1 MLASLRNIVQEVN
14 SARSLGEVLTIIVK
28 EVRSAMQAGVCSV
41 YLFDESDQRYVL
53 MATEGLRQE
62 SIGNVRLAMREG
74 LVGLVAAREEP
85 LNLENADKHPNFA
98 YFEETGES
106 PFHSFLGVP
115 IIHHRKVL
123 GVLVLQQET
132 QRRFESEEEAF
143 VVTVCAQLSGAI
155 AHAEATGALRQ
166 LASTGGDRLREA
178 LFRGIPSS
186 PGVGIGRVVLVA
198 PTADLNTVPE
208 RFAADTPAEIEVFR
222 TALES
227 AKDDMRNL
235 SKGLEGKL
243 SSEEIALFDI
253 YIRML
258 DDHSLGGEVI
268 AAIVDG
274 QAAQSAWSSV
284 ILKHVRTFRK
294 MDDPYLRE
302 RAADVNDLGRRVL
315 GYLQRNEK
323 NTQPLPRRII
333 LVGEDLSA
341 SALADIP
348 IERLVGIVSVK
359 GSSNSHMAIVG
370 RALGVPTVMGAVDL
384 PWTEMEGHELIIDG
398 FSGDVISRAT
408 RRMRRAYLHRQR
420 QETLLAKDLE
430 RLRDIPC
437 VTPDGFPV
445 ALWINTGL
453 RQDIALALK
462 SSAEGVGLYRTEIP
476 FFMRSSFP
484 TEDEQTEIYRE
495 QLQAFAPNPVTM
507 RTLDIGGDK
516 ALPYFPIE
524 EENPFLGWRGI
535 RISLDHP
542 EIFLIQIRAMLR
554 ASEGLNNL
562 RIMLPMISS
571 VPELDRA
578 MELID
583 RAYRELMQ
591 EEGYNLEKPAIGA
604 MIEVP
609 AAVYQVK
616 EIGRRVDFLSVGTND
631 LTQYLLAVDRNN
643 PRVADLYH
651 SLHPAVLRALK
662 SIIEQADAVN
672 CQISVCGEMAGD
684 PLAVVILMG
693 LGYDHLSMSAN
704 SLLKVKSMLSQ
715 VSKAEAQS
723 LAKRALRM
731 SDAGS
736 VTLLLSDA
744 LSRPELVKLYRPAEL
759 DEKAGFS
766 DSSSSPKPIK

>member
-14 SARSLGEVLTIIVK
+14 SARNLGQVLSIIVK
-28 EVRSAMQAGVCSV
+28 EVSTAMQAGVCSV

-53 MATEGLRQE
+53 MASKGLRGE
-62 SIGNVRLAMREG
+62 SIGKVRLAMREG
-74 LVGLVAAREEP
+74 LVGLVAAKEEP

-123 GVLVLQQET
+123 GVLVLQEES
-132 QRRFESEEEAF
+132 QRKFGDEEEAF

-166 LASTGGDRLREA
+166 LASAGRGKSREA

-186 PGVGIGRVVLVA
+186 PGVGIGRVVLVSD
-198 PTADLNTVPE
+198 TADLAAVPE
-208 RFAADTPAEIEVFR
+208 RFIKDSSAEIEIFR

-227 AKDDMRNL
+227 AKKDMRNL
-235 SKGLEGKL
+235 GEGLESKL
-243 SSEEIALFDI
+243 SSEEMALFEV

-258 DDHSLGGEVI
+258 DDRSLGGEVI
-268 AAIVDG
+268 AAIIAG

-284 ILKHVRTFRK
+284 ILKHVRTFQK

-302 RAADVNDLGRRVL
+302 RAADVNDLGKRVL
-315 GYLQRNEK
+315 GYLQRNQK
-323 NTQPLPRRII
+323 KSLPLPRRII

-348 IERLVGIVSVK
+348 VSRLVGIVSVK

-384 PWTEMEGHELIIDG
+384 PWAEMEGHELIIDG
-398 FSGDVISRAT
+398 FSGDVISRAS
-408 RRMRRAYLHRQR
+408 RSMRRVYLERQR
-420 QETLLAKDLE
+420 EEKQLAKDLE
-430 RLRDIPC
+430 KLRDIPC
-437 VTPDGFPV
+437 VTPDGVPLS
-445 ALWINTGL
+445 LWMNTGL
-453 RQDIALALK
+453 RQDIAIALK
-462 SSAEGVGLYRTEIP
+462 SSAQGVGLYRTEIP
-476 FFMRSSFP
+476 FLMRSSFP
-484 TEDEQTEIYRE
+484 TEDEQTVIYRE
-495 QLQAFAPNPVTM
+495 QLQGFAPQPVTM

-516 ALPYFPIE
+516 DLPYFPIE

-542 EIFLIQIRAMLR
+542 EIFLAQIRAMLR

-571 VPELDRA
+571 VPELDSA
-578 MELID
+578 LELID
-583 RAYRELMQ
+583 RAYNELLQ
-591 EEGYNLEKPAIGA
+591 EEGYSIQRPQVGA

-616 EIGRRVDFLSVGTND
+616 ELGRKVDFLSVGTND

-643 PRVADLYH
+643 PRVANLYH
-651 SLHPAVLRALK
+651 ALHPSVLRALK
-662 SIIEQADAVN
+662 IIHEQATAVN
-672 CQISVCGEMAGD
+672 CQISVCGEVAGD
-684 PLAVVILMG
+684 PLGAVVLLG
-693 LGYDHLSMSAN
+693 LGYENLSMSAN
-704 SLLKVKSMLSQ
+704 SLLKVKSMLNQ
-715 VSKAEAQS
+715 VSKSEARI

-731 SDAGS
+731 SDASS
-736 VTLLLSDA
+736 VSVFLSDA
-744 LSRPELVKLYRPAEL
+744 LNRPELSKLYRPVL
-759 DEKAGFS
+759 VDKS
-766 DSSSSPKPIK
+766 

>member
-14 SARSLGEVLTIIVK
+14 SARSLGQVLSIIVK
-28 EVRSAMQAGVCSV
+28 EVRSAMEAGVCSV

-53 MATEGLRQE
+53 MASEGLRSE
-62 SIGNVRLAMREG
+62 AIGKVRLAMREG
-74 LVGLVAAREEP
+74 LVGLVAAKEEP

-106 PFHSFLGVP
+106 PYHSFLGVP

-132 QRRFESEEEAF
+132 LRKFGDEEEAF

-166 LASTGGDRLREA
+166 LASAGRGKSREA

-186 PGVGIGRVVLVA
+186 PGVGIGRVVLVSD
-198 PTADLNTVPE
+198 TADLASVPE
-208 RFAADTPAEIEVFR
+208 RFAEDTSAEIEIFR
-222 TALES
+222 TALKS
-227 AKDDMRNL
+227 AKEDMRNL
-235 SKGLEGKL
+235 GKGLESKL
-243 SSEEIALFDI
+243 SSEEMALFEV

-258 DDHSLGGEVI
+258 DDRSLGGEVI
-268 AAIVDG
+268 AAIIAG

-284 ILKHVRTFRK
+284 ILKHVRTFQK

-302 RAADVNDLGRRVL
+302 RAADVNDLGKRVL

-323 NTQPLPRRII
+323 KSLPLPRRII

-348 IERLVGIVSVK
+348 VSQLVGIVSVK

-384 PWTEMEGHELIIDG
+384 PWAELEGHELIIDG
-398 FSGDVISRAT
+398 FSGDVISRASRT
-408 RRMRRAYLHRQR
+408 MRRVYVQRQR
-420 QETLLAKDLE
+420 EERQLAKDLE
-430 RLRDIPC
+430 KLRDIPC
-437 VTPDGFPV
+437 ITPDGMPLS
-445 ALWINTGL
+445 LWMNTGL
-453 RQDIALALK
+453 RQDIAIALK

-476 FFMRSSFP
+476 FLMRSSFP
-484 TEDEQTEIYRE
+484 TEDEQTAIYRE
-495 QLQAFAPNPVTM
+495 QLQAFAPKPVTM

-516 ALPYFPIE
+516 DLPYFPIE

-542 EIFLIQIRAMLR
+542 EIFLVQIRAMLR

-578 MELID
+578 IELID
-583 RAYRELMQ
+583 RAYDELLQ
-591 EEGYNLEKPAIGA
+591 EEGYSIQRPEVGA

-616 EIGRRVDFLSVGTND
+616 ELGRRVSFLSVGTND

-643 PRVADLYH
+643 PRVANLYH
-651 SLHPAVLRALK
+651 ALHPSVLRALK
-662 SIIEQADAVN
+662 IIHEQATSVN
-672 CQISVCGEMAGD
+672 CQISVCGEVAGD
-684 PLAVVILMG
+684 PLGAVVLLG
-693 LGYDHLSMSAN
+693 LGYENLSMSAN
-704 SLLKVKSMLSQ
+704 SLLKVKSMLNQ
-715 VSKAEAQS
+715 VSKTEART

-731 SDAGS
+731 SDASS
-736 VTLLLSDA
+736 VNLYLSDA
-744 LSRPELVKLYRPAEL
+744 LNRPELSKLYRPVL
-759 DEKAGFS
+759 VEKA
-766 DSSSSPKPIK
+766 

>member
-14 SARSLGEVLTIIVK
+14 SARNLGQVLSIIVK
-28 EVRSAMQAGVCSV
+28 EVSTAMQAGVCSV

-53 MATEGLRQE
+53 MASKGLRGE
-62 SIGNVRLAMREG
+62 SIGKVRLAMREG

-123 GVLVLQQET
+123 GVLVLQEES
-132 QRRFESEEEAF
+132 QRKFGDEEEAF

-166 LASTGGDRLREA
+166 LASAGRGKSREA

-186 PGVGIGRVVLVA
+186 PGVGIGRVVLVSD
-198 PTADLNTVPE
+198 TADLAAVPE
-208 RFAADTPAEIEVFR
+208 RFIKDSSAEIEIFR

-227 AKDDMRNL
+227 AKKDMRNL
-235 SKGLEGKL
+235 GEGLESKL
-243 SSEEIALFDI
+243 SSEEMALFEV

-258 DDHSLGGEVI
+258 DDRSLGGEVI
-268 AAIVDG
+268 AAIIAG

-284 ILKHVRTFRK
+284 ILKHVRTFQK

-302 RAADVNDLGRRVL
+302 RAADVNDLGKRVL
-315 GYLQRNEK
+315 GYLQRNQK
-323 NTQPLPRRII
+323 KSLPLPRRII

-348 IERLVGIVSVK
+348 VSRLVGIVSVK

-384 PWTEMEGHELIIDG
+384 PWAEMEGHELIIDG
-398 FSGDVISRAT
+398 FSGDVISRAS
-408 RRMRRAYLHRQR
+408 RSMRRVYLERQR
-420 QETLLAKDLE
+420 EEKQLAKDLE
-430 RLRDIPC
+430 KLRDIPC
-437 VTPDGFPV
+437 VTPDGVPLS
-445 ALWINTGL
+445 LWMNTGL
-453 RQDIALALK
+453 RQDIAIALK
-462 SSAEGVGLYRTEIP
+462 SSAQGVGLYRTEIP
-476 FFMRSSFP
+476 FLMRSSFP
-484 TEDEQTEIYRE
+484 TEDEQTVIYRE
-495 QLQAFAPNPVTM
+495 QLQGFAPQPVTM

-516 ALPYFPIE
+516 DLPYFPIE

-542 EIFLIQIRAMLR
+542 EIFLAQIRAMLR

-571 VPELDRA
+571 VPELDSA
-578 MELID
+578 LELID
-583 RAYRELMQ
+583 RAYNELLQ
-591 EEGYNLEKPAIGA
+591 EEGYSIQRPQVGA

-616 EIGRRVDFLSVGTND
+616 ELGRKVDFLSVGTND

-643 PRVADLYH
+643 PRVANLYH
-651 SLHPAVLRALK
+651 ALHPSVLRALK
-662 SIIEQADAVN
+662 IIHEQATAVN
-672 CQISVCGEMAGD
+672 CQISVCGEVAGD
-684 PLAVVILMG
+684 PLG
-693 LGYDHLSMSAN
+693 QWYYSAW
-704 SLLKVKSMLSQ
+704 VMRICQ
-715 VSKAEAQS
+715 
-723 LAKRALRM
+723 
-731 SDAGS
+731 
-736 VTLLLSDA
+736 
-744 LSRPELVKLYRPAEL
+744 
-759 DEKAGFS
+759 
-766 DSSSSPKPIK
+766 

>member
-14 SARSLGEVLTIIVK
+14 SARNLGEVLRIIVK
-28 EVRSAMQAGVCSV
+28 EVREAMQAGVCSV
-41 YLFDESDQRYVL
+41 YLFDQTDQRYVL

-62 SIGNVRLAMREG
+62 SIGKVRLAMREG

-85 LNLENADKHPNFA
+85 LNLEDADKHPNFA

-106 PFHSFLGVP
+106 PYHSFLGVP

-132 QRRFESEEEAF
+132 RRRFEGEEEAF

-155 AHAEATGALRQ
+155 AHAEATGALRK
-166 LASTGGDRLREA
+166 LASAGRGKSRETV
-178 LFRGIPSS
+178 FRGIPSS
-186 PGVGIGRVVLVA
+186 PGVGIGRVVMVSSSV
-198 PTADLNTVPE
+198 DLSSVPE
-208 RFAADTPAEIEVFR
+208 RFSTDTAGEIEIFR

-227 AKDDMRNL
+227 AKRDMRNL
-235 SKGLEGKL
+235 GEGLEGKL

-315 GYLQRNEK
+315 GYLQRDERS
-323 NTQPLPRRII
+323 TQPLPRRIV

-348 IERLVGIVSVK
+348 INRLVGIVSIK

-370 RALGVPTVMGAVDL
+370 RALGVPTIMGAVDL
-384 PWTEMEGHELIIDG
+384 PWAELEGHELIIDG
-398 FSGDVISRAT
+398 FSGDVISRASRNT
-408 RRMRRAYLHRQR
+408 RRAYLQRQR
-420 QETLLAKDLE
+420 EEKQLSKDLE
-430 RLRDIPC
+430 KLRDIPC
-437 VTPDGFPV
+437 VTPDGLPL

-453 RQDIALALK
+453 RQDIALRLK

-476 FFMRSSFP
+476 FLMRSSFP

-516 ALPYFPIE
+516 DLPYFPID

-542 EIFLIQIRAMLR
+542 EIFLAQIRAMLR

-578 MELID
+578 LELID
-583 RAYRELMQ
+583 RAYRELKQ
-591 EEGYNLEKPAIGA
+591 EEGYKLQKPSVGA

-616 EIGRRVDFLSVGTND
+616 ELGRRVDFLSVGTND

-643 PRVADLYH
+643 PRVANLYH
-651 SLHPAVLRALK
+651 ALHPAVLRALK
-662 SIIEQADAVN
+662 AIHDQAEAVN

-684 PLAVVILMG
+684 PLSAVMLLG

-704 SLLKVKSMLSQ
+704 SLLKVKSMLNQ
-715 VSKAEAQS
+715 VSKVEARN

-731 SDAGS
+731 SDASS
-736 VTLLLSDA
+736 VSLLLSDA
-744 LSRPELVKLYRPAEL
+744 LNRPELSKLYRPVEFTA
-759 DEKAGFS
+759 
-766 DSSSSPKPIK
+766 P

>member
-14 SARSLGEVLTIIVK
+14 SARNLGQVLSIIVK
-28 EVRSAMQAGVCSV
+28 EVSTAMQAGVCSV

-53 MATEGLRQE
+53 MASKGLRGE
-62 SIGNVRLAMREG
+62 SIGKVRLAMREG

-123 GVLVLQQET
+123 GVLVLQEES
-132 QRRFESEEEAF
+132 QRKFGDEEEAF

-166 LASTGGDRLREA
+166 LASAGRGKSREA

-186 PGVGIGRVVLVA
+186 PGVGIGRVVLVSD
-198 PTADLNTVPE
+198 TADLAAVPE
-208 RFAADTPAEIEVFR
+208 RFIKDSSAEIEIFR

-227 AKDDMRNL
+227 AKEDMRNL
-235 SKGLEGKL
+235 GEGLESKL
-243 SSEEIALFDI
+243 SSEEMALFEV

-258 DDHSLGGEVI
+258 DDRSLGGEVI
-268 AAIVDG
+268 AAIIAG

-284 ILKHVRTFRK
+284 ILKHVRTFQK

-302 RAADVNDLGRRVL
+302 RAADVNDLGKRVL
-315 GYLQRNEK
+315 GYLQRNQK
-323 NTQPLPRRII
+323 KSLPLPRRII

-348 IERLVGIVSVK
+348 VSRLVGIVSVK

-384 PWTEMEGHELIIDG
+384 PWAEMEGHELIIDG
-398 FSGDVISRAT
+398 FSGDVISRAS
-408 RRMRRAYLHRQR
+408 RSMRRVYLERQR
-420 QETLLAKDLE
+420 EEKQLAKDLE
-430 RLRDIPC
+430 KLRDIPC
-437 VTPDGFPV
+437 VTPDGVPLS
-445 ALWINTGL
+445 LWMNTGL
-453 RQDIALALK
+453 RQDIAIALK
-462 SSAEGVGLYRTEIP
+462 SSAQGVGLYRTEIP
-476 FFMRSSFP
+476 FLMRSSFP
-484 TEDEQTEIYRE
+484 TEDEQTVIYRE
-495 QLQAFAPNPVTM
+495 QLQGFAPQPVTM

-516 ALPYFPIE
+516 DLPYFPIE

-542 EIFLIQIRAMLR
+542 EIFLAQIRAMLR

-571 VPELDRA
+571 VPELDSA
-578 MELID
+578 LELID
-583 RAYRELMQ
+583 RAYNELLQ
-591 EEGYNLEKPAIGA
+591 EEGYSIQRPQVGA

-616 EIGRRVDFLSVGTND
+616 ELGRKVDFLSVGTND

-643 PRVADLYH
+643 PRVANLYH
-651 SLHPAVLRALK
+651 ALHPSVLRALK
-662 SIIEQADAVN
+662 IIHEQATAVN
-672 CQISVCGEMAGD
+672 CQISVCGEVAGD
-684 PLAVVILMG
+684 PLGAVVLLG
-693 LGYDHLSMSAN
+693 LGYENLSMSAN
-704 SLLKVKSMLSQ
+704 SLLKVKSMLNQ
-715 VSKAEAQS
+715 VSKSEARI

-731 SDAGS
+731 SDASS
-736 VTLLLSDA
+736 VSVFLSDA
-744 LSRPELVKLYRPAEL
+744 LNRPELSKLYRPVL
-759 DEKAGFS
+759 VDKS
-766 DSSSSPKPIK
+766 

>member
-1 MLASLRNIVQEVN
+1 MAS
-14 SARSLGEVLTIIVK
+14 K
-28 EVRSAMQAGVCSV
+28 
-41 YLFDESDQRYVL
+41 
-53 MATEGLRQE
+53 GLRGE
-62 SIGNVRLAMREG
+62 SIGKVRLAMREG

-123 GVLVLQQET
+123 GVLVLQEES
-132 QRRFESEEEAF
+132 QRKFGDEEEAF

-166 LASTGGDRLREA
+166 LASAGRGKSREA

-186 PGVGIGRVVLVA
+186 PGVGIGRVVLVSD
-198 PTADLNTVPE
+198 TADLAAVPE
-208 RFAADTPAEIEVFR
+208 RFIKDSSAEIEIFR

-227 AKDDMRNL
+227 AKEDMRNL
-235 SKGLEGKL
+235 GEGLESKL
-243 SSEEIALFDI
+243 SSEEMALFEV

-258 DDHSLGGEVI
+258 DDRSLGGEVI
-268 AAIVDG
+268 AAIIAG

-284 ILKHVRTFRK
+284 ILKHVRTFQK

-302 RAADVNDLGRRVL
+302 RAADVNDLGKRVL
-315 GYLQRNEK
+315 GYLQRNQK
-323 NTQPLPRRII
+323 KSLPLPRRII

-348 IERLVGIVSVK
+348 VSRLVGIVSVK

-384 PWTEMEGHELIIDG
+384 PWAEMEGHELIIDG
-398 FSGDVISRAT
+398 FSGDVISRAS
-408 RRMRRAYLHRQR
+408 RSMRRVYLERQR
-420 QETLLAKDLE
+420 EEKQLAKDLE
-430 RLRDIPC
+430 KLRDIPC
-437 VTPDGFPV
+437 VTPDGVPLS
-445 ALWINTGL
+445 LWMNTGL
-453 RQDIALALK
+453 RQDIAIALK
-462 SSAEGVGLYRTEIP
+462 SSAQGVGLYRTEIP
-476 FFMRSSFP
+476 FLMRSSFP
-484 TEDEQTEIYRE
+484 TEDEQTVIYRE
-495 QLQAFAPNPVTM
+495 QLQGFAPQPVTM

-516 ALPYFPIE
+516 DLPYFPIE

-542 EIFLIQIRAMLR
+542 EIFLAQIRAMLR

-571 VPELDRA
+571 VPELDSA
-578 MELID
+578 LELID
-583 RAYRELMQ
+583 RAYNELLQ
-591 EEGYNLEKPAIGA
+591 EEGYSIQRPQVGA

-616 EIGRRVDFLSVGTND
+616 ELGRKVDFLSVGTND

-643 PRVADLYH
+643 PRVANLYH
-651 SLHPAVLRALK
+651 ALHPSVLRALK
-662 SIIEQADAVN
+662 IIYEQATAVN
-672 CQISVCGEMAGD
+672 CQISVCGEVAGD
-684 PLAVVILMG
+684 PIGAVVLLG
-693 LGYDHLSMSAN
+693 LGYENLSMSAN
-704 SLLKVKSMLSQ
+704 SLLKVKSMLNQ
-715 VSKAEAQS
+715 VSKSEARI

-731 SDAGS
+731 SDASS
-736 VTLLLSDA
+736 VSVFLSDA
-744 LSRPELVKLYRPAEL
+744 LNRPELSKLYRPVL
-759 DEKAGFS
+759 VDKS
-766 DSSSSPKPIK
+766 

>member
-14 SARSLGEVLTIIVK
+14 SARNLGQVLSIIVK
-28 EVRSAMQAGVCSV
+28 EVSTAMQAGVCSV

-53 MATEGLRQE
+53 MASKGLRGE
-62 SIGNVRLAMREG
+62 SIGKVRLAMREG

-123 GVLVLQQET
+123 GVLVLQEES
-132 QRRFESEEEAF
+132 QRKFGDEEEAF

-166 LASTGGDRLREA
+166 LASAGRGKSREA

-186 PGVGIGRVVLVA
+186 PGVGIGRVVLVSD
-198 PTADLNTVPE
+198 TADLAAVPE
-208 RFAADTPAEIEVFR
+208 RFIKDSSAEIEIFR

-227 AKDDMRNL
+227 AKKDMRNL
-235 SKGLEGKL
+235 GEGLESKL
-243 SSEEIALFDI
+243 SSEEMALFEV

-258 DDHSLGGEVI
+258 DDRSLGGEVI
-268 AAIVDG
+268 AAIIAG

-284 ILKHVRTFRK
+284 ILKHVRTFQK

-302 RAADVNDLGRRVL
+302 RAADVNDLGKRVL
-315 GYLQRNEK
+315 GYLQRNQK
-323 NTQPLPRRII
+323 KSLPLPRRII

-348 IERLVGIVSVK
+348 VSRLVGIVSVK

-384 PWTEMEGHELIIDG
+384 PWAEMEGHELIIDG
-398 FSGDVISRAT
+398 FSGDVISRAS
-408 RRMRRAYLHRQR
+408 RSMRRVYLERQR
-420 QETLLAKDLE
+420 EEKQLAKDLE
-430 RLRDIPC
+430 KLRDIPC
-437 VTPDGFPV
+437 VTPDGVPLS
-445 ALWINTGL
+445 LWMNTGL
-453 RQDIALALK
+453 RQDIAIALK
-462 SSAEGVGLYRTEIP
+462 SSAQGVGLYRTEIP
-476 FFMRSSFP
+476 FLMRSSFP
-484 TEDEQTEIYRE
+484 TEDEQTVIYRE
-495 QLQAFAPNPVTM
+495 QLQGFAPQPVTM

-516 ALPYFPIE
+516 DLPYFPIE

-542 EIFLIQIRAMLR
+542 EIFLAQIRAMLR

-571 VPELDRA
+571 VPELNSA
-578 MELID
+578 LELID
-583 RAYRELMQ
+583 RAYNELLQ
-591 EEGYNLEKPAIGA
+591 EEGYSIQRPQVGA

-616 EIGRRVDFLSVGTND
+616 ELGRKVDFLSVGTND

-643 PRVADLYH
+643 PRVANLYH
-651 SLHPAVLRALK
+651 ALHPSVLRALK
-662 SIIEQADAVN
+662 IIHEQATAVN
-672 CQISVCGEMAGD
+672 CQISVCGEVAGD
-684 PLAVVILMG
+684 PLGAVVLLG
-693 LGYDHLSMSAN
+693 LGYENLSMSAN
-704 SLLKVKSMLSQ
+704 SLLKVKSMLNQ
-715 VSKAEAQS
+715 VSKSEARI

-731 SDAGS
+731 SDASS
-736 VTLLLSDA
+736 VSVFLSDA
-744 LSRPELVKLYRPAEL
+744 LNRPELSKLYRPVL
-759 DEKAGFS
+759 VDKS
-766 DSSSSPKPIK
+766 